1 MISTPPCKTML
12 SLTTLL
18 CRRVILSFY
27 HIFSIDIV
35 YRCRSLVK
43 ALSDIV
49 SGSISAMTYEQF
61 FLFHWVFLINELISA
76 WVHPE
81 YEFGLHTTISRCK
94 WSVCICV
101 WMCDTLHSKRG
112 ILLVR
117 LVWLTRT
124 YAPKNKLTPDSTE
137 KNGSKLSGAVRGR
150 PCQDLLFWWLVSKER
165 YFEMCIN

>member
-49 SGSISAMTYEQF
+49 SGSIPAMTYEQF
-61 FLFHWVFLINELISA
+61 FLFHWVFLINGLISA
-76 WVHPE
+76 CVHPE

-94 WSVCICV
+94 WSHMCLNV
-101 WMCDTLHSKRG
+101 WYVTFKKRYS
-112 ILLVR
+112 LSTPR
-117 LVWLTRT
+117 LI
-124 YAPKNKLTPDSTE
+124 NK
-137 KNGSKLSGAVRGR
+137 
-150 PCQDLLFWWLVSKER
+150 DLCTKKQANAW
-165 YFEMCIN
+165 